1 MTTAQPSTTQTRH
14 PWRATVRTVVQ
25 ATIAGAAAAPI
36 VYQAATQE
44 SPELAG
50 GAPATV
56 LVVSGAITRIMAL
69 PVVEQFLRRFVPF
82 LAASDTPPVE

>member
-14 PWRATVRTVVQ
+14 PWRAVVRTVFQ

-50 GAPATV
+50 GAAATV
-56 LVVSGAITRIMAL
+56 LVVSGAITRVMAL